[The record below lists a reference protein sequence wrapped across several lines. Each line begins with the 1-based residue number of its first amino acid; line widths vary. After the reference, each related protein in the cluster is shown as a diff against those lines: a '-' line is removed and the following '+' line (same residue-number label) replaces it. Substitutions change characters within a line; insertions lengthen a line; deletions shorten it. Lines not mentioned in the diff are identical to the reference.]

1 MRSLRPKQE
10 EYRDLVPL
18 ANGGPGGDGAARA
31 AQQSRAEIS
40 RSQIRRP
47 DRRDRKHRVIA
58 NGILVLLGIGFLTPM
73 IWLIDAAFSTHASSA
88 LSAPSFTFANF
99 GKTIS
104 QGAGRAIGNSL
115 YLGIVSTVIA
125 TVVSIL
131 AGYALSRHRVPLKAF
146 FLLSVL
152 FLSALPFQLL
162 LIPIYEI
169 YVHLGWLDSPF
180 YTSVALAANSVPFAI
195 WLLKNFIDQV
205 PREFEEAAAIEG
217 AGSVR
222 ILSKVVVPLAMPG
235 ILVAAIL
242 TFINAWGAFL
252 LPLVID
258 TNPADTPA
266 AIGIYGNILADAQV
280 QYGPLAAYAI
290 LFSIPVV
297 LLYLACTRWLNGG
310 FAFAGGVKG

>member
-10 EYRDLVPL
+10 ENRDLTSP
-18 ANGGPGGDGAARA
+18 AEGGLGTGVAQA
-31 AQQSRAEIS
+31 AQRSPAAIS
-40 RSQIRRP
+40 SAQIRRP
-47 DRRDRKHRVIA
+47 DRRDRKNRVIA
-58 NGILVLLGIGFLTPM
+58 DSILVLLGIGFLAPM
-73 IWLIDAAFSTHASSA
+73 VWLIDAAFSTHASAA
-88 LSAPSFTFANF
+88 LSAPSLTFANF
-99 GKTIS
+99 SKTIS
-104 QGAGRAIGNSL
+104 GGAGGEIANSL

-125 TVVSIL
+125 TSVSIL
-131 AGYALSRHRVPLKAF
+131 AAYALSRHRVPLKAL
-146 FLLSVL
+146 FLLGVL

-162 LIPIYEI
+162 IIPIYEM

-180 YTSVALAANSVPFAI
+180 YTSVVLAANSVPFAI
-195 WLLKNFIDQV
+195 WLLKIFIDQV

-217 AGSVR
+217 ASSVR
-222 ILSKVVVPLAMPG
+222 ILWKVVIPLTMPG
-235 ILVAAIL
+235 ILVASIL

-290 LFSIPVV
+290 LFSIPVI
-297 LLYLACTRWLNGG
+297 LLYLACTRWLHGG